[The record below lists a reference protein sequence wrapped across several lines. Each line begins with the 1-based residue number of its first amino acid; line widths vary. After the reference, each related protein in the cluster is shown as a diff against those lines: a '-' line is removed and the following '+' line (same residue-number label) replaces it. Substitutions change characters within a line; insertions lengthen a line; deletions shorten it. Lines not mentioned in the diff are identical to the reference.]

1 MDWVGLKEEHKLLKQ
16 DIKKFAETELEP
28 QVSESDK
35 KGEPMIPSLKKL
47 AGIGGLGLLV
57 SEEFDGVGMDLL
69 SLVITV
75 EELAKVSPSF
85 ALSVGIHN
93 LIGDVILSNG
103 STDDLKKKY
112 LPSLSTGEI
121 MGGMAI
127 DTIINPVHS
136 GSEEERL
143 IVNGEF
149 CNVFGYFVKKDE
161 GGEFV
166 LIRNDKRLNDEKEMM
181 GMRSSGICCFKPNGN
196 DINEGNT
203 LTIDSPDEFYAKMRL
218 LLAGIACG
226 ISQSSFEHTRSYSKE
241 RHQFGKPI
249 AEFGMVRM
257 MLSEMA
263 SKANGSRIVVYQASC
278 ENSIVDKEMAG
289 IFASESSL
297 YVTDKAVQIFGG
309 YGYTKDYPLE
319 MFFRDAKVLEIFS
332 GSADYRKVIIG
343 ELLTS

>member
-35 KGEPMIPSLKKL
+35 KGEPMIPSIKKL

-57 SEEFDGVGMDLL
+57 SEEFEGVGMDLL

-75 EELAKVSPSF
+75 EELAKASPSF

-121 MGGMAI
+121 IGGMAV

-161 GGEFV
+161 GEEFV

-181 GMRSSGICCFKPNGN
+181 GMRSSGICCFKPDEN
-196 DINEGNT
+196 DLNEGNT
-203 LTIDSPDEFYAKMRL
+203 FTIDSPDKFYAKMRL

-241 RHQFGKPI
+241 RHQFGRPI

-263 SKANGSRIVVYQASC
+263 SKVNGSRILVYQASC
-278 ENSIVDKEMAG
+278 ENSIVDKEIAG
-289 IFASESSL
+289 IFATESSL

-343 ELLTS
+343 KLLTS

>member
-1 MDWVGLKEEHKLLKQ
+1 MDWVGLKEEHKLLKK

-35 KGEPMIPSLKKL
+35 KGEPMIPSMKKL

-85 ALSVGIHN
+85 ALSVGAHN
-93 LIGDVILSNG
+93 LIGEVILSNG
-103 STDDLKKKY
+103 STNDLKKKY
-112 LPSLSTGEI
+112 LSSLSTGEI
-121 MGGMAI
+121 MGGMAVE
-127 DTIINPVHS
+127 TIINPVHS

-149 CNVFGYFVKKDE
+149 CDVFGYFVKKDE

-166 LIRNDKRLNDEKEMM
+166 LIGNDKRLNGEKEMM
-181 GMRSSGICCFKPNGN
+181 GMRSSGICCFKPDEN
-196 DINEGNT
+196 DIKEGNT
-203 LTIDSPDEFYAKMRL
+203 FTIDSPGEFYAKMRL

-226 ISQSSFEHTRSYSKE
+226 ISQSSFEQTRLYSKE
-241 RHQFGKPI
+241 RHQFGRPI

-263 SKANGSRIVVYQASC
+263 SKANGSRILVYQASC

-289 IFASESSL
+289 IFATENSL

-332 GSADYRKVIIG
+332 GSVDYRKVIVG
-343 ELLTS
+343 KLLTS

>member
-35 KGEPMIPSLKKL
+35 KGEPMIPSIKKL

-75 EELAKVSPSF
+75 EELAKASPSF

-93 LIGDVILSNG
+93 LIGDVIFSNG

-121 MGGMAI
+121 IGGMAV

-166 LIRNDKRLNDEKEMM
+166 LIGNDKRLNDEKEMM
-181 GMRSSGICCFKPNGN
+181 GMRSSGICCFKPDEN
-196 DINEGNT
+196 DKNKGNT

-226 ISQSSFEHTRSYSKE
+226 ISQSSFEHTRLYSKE
-241 RHQFGKPI
+241 RHQFGRPI

-263 SKANGSRIVVYQASC
+263 SKANGSRILVYQASC

-289 IFASESSL
+289 IFATESSL

-343 ELLTS
+343 KLLTS